1 VFRDICRAAR
11 AQRNAALVEWRNAG
25 ACAHGRVRPDGYG
38 LLRLSGREYGF
49 FLEFDR
55 GTVRPAALRAKFAA
69 YHRYR
74 VSGRAARNYDGFPT
88 ILVVTAGP
96 DAQQRMAAAVL
107 SSDGGQTNRLEVLL
121 TTVDLLAHVEGG
133 PFGPVWRTPSG
144 VDHRHGWPFDPYG
157 LNKRQGGRGA
167 VDPS

>member
-1 VFRDICRAAR
+1 MPERVPTAEYAR
-11 AQRNAALVEWRNAG
+11 MGMGCLVSA
-25 ACAHGRVRPDGYG
+25 
-38 LLRLSGREYGF
+38 GREYGF

-74 VSGRAARNYDGFPT
+74 LSGRGARNYDGFPT

-96 DAQQRMAAAVL
+96 GAQQRMAAAVL
-107 SSDGGQTNRLEVLL
+107 SSDGGQTNRLAVLL
-121 TTVDLLAHVEGG
+121 TTVTLLARVEGG

-144 VDHRHGWPFDPYG
+144 AGHRHGWPFDPYG
-157 LNKRQGGRGA
+157 LN
-167 VDPS
+167 